1 MSDLRKYI
9 DEIRDS
15 YDIGNDDFRMPDH
28 LWELCQSAEKWAV
41 LLDVVEA
48 GGRIIAETPCP
59 HGEFEDGH
67 LIKGGHPESSIAY
80 CATYPERRVVL
91 GDDT

>member
-28 LWELCQSAEKWAV
+28 LWELCQSAEKWAD

-48 GGRIIAETPCP
+48 GGRIIAETPCE
-59 HGEFEDGH
+59 HGQMNH
-67 LIKGGHPESSIAY
+67 WPTSIDAPY
-80 CATYPERRVVL
+80 SMRCEGERRVVL